1 MMTPELTQSFWMY
14 SIFAALLFIVGLYCI
29 LATFNL
35 IRVLIGVEILIKAST
50 LLIIVCGNIT
60 GHQALAQAI
69 AVTLIVI
76 EVVIVVV
83 AGGVILCLFKH
94 NHSIDTRKLKNLK
107 G

>member
-1 MMTPELTQSFWMY
+1 MSFELSQSFLM
-14 SIFAALLFIVGLYCI
+14 FATFAILLFIVGMYCI

-35 IRVLIGVEILIKAST
+35 IRALVGIEILIKAAT

-69 AVTLIVI
+69 VITLIVI
-76 EVVIVVV
+76 EVVIIVA

-94 NHSIDTRKLKNLK
+94 NHSIDTRKLKNLR